1 MKKQFSLIKSYKLLA
16 YYTKITEKLN
26 YKPAYLCDSID
37 SKIKIENCISG
48 KFIKNDC
55 LVILKNC
62 DSPRNSKNFIDF
74 KKVNFKNIDILFVI
88 RHFSIDSFGLKNL
101 VDLIKKKNKNIAICD
116 QTSYI
121 WECWSEKKNL
131 NYFFRNIQ
139 LSVQK
144 NKLMPSYYFND
155 FFIDKINKIIK
166 KNKYKSM
173 LDMCCGSGVI
183 GLSVHKDMNLKKLT
197 LSDIDSSIS
206 NSIKISLKSNNFNS
220 TKVKFLTSDGF
231 KKFRKKDRYDLIVL
245 NPPFVDLKIN
255 SHHHLNGHD
264 PGFEFTKSFFENVSN
279 FLNKRGVILYIKPR
293 QVFHKKVISN
303 YHVKKFIDNTKIKL
317 KNIENIPG
325 TPYSVLTLK

>member
-1 MKKQFSLIKSYKLLA
+1 MIKQFSLIRSYKLLG
-16 YYTKITEKLN
+16 YYSKIIKKLN

-55 LVILKNC
+55 LVILKDC
-62 DSPRNSKNFIDF
+62 DPPRNSKNFIDF
-74 KKVNFKNIDILFVI
+74 KKVNFKNVDTLFVI
-88 RHFSIDSFGLKNL
+88 RHFSIDSLGLKNL
-101 VDLIKKKNKNIAICD
+101 VDQIKKKNKNIAICD

-131 NYFFRNIQ
+131 NYFFRNVQ
-139 LSVQK
+139 LNVQK
-144 NKLMPSYYFND
+144 NKLMPSYFFND
-155 FFIDKINKIIK
+155 SYIDIINKIIK

-197 LSDIDSSIS
+197 LSDIDSTIS
-206 NSIKISLKSNNFNS
+206 NSIKTSLKSNNFNS

-231 KKFRKKDRYDLIVL
+231 KKFKEKDRYDLVVL

-255 SHHHLNGHD
+255 SHHQLNGHD
-264 PGFEFTKSFFENVSN
+264 PGFKFTKSFFENVS
-279 FLNKRGVILYIKPR
+279 
-293 QVFHKKVISN
+293 
-303 YHVKKFIDNTKIKL
+303 KF
-317 KNIENIPG
+317 
-325 TPYSVLTLK
+325 